1 MMTPIQIRNDDV
13 VRDIRLLA
21 ELTGKSI
28 TEVVADSVR
37 ARLAEAQANKRGEMA
52 RKLAGIREI
61 QRRVAALPNVGPL
74 LTDDDLYDEHGLP
87 K

>member
-37 ARLAEAQANKRGEMA
+37 ARLAEAQANKRGE
-52 RKLAGIREI
+52 I